1 MAINVSSRKPNCKAR
16 DRSHALN
23 THNRKQKLNL
33 QVLRLA
39 ALSHRAVRGLYAC
52 TAKLSLTY
60 YEKQTSAVRRVPRGS
75 QKS

>member
-39 ALSHRAVRGLYAC
+39 DGTKVRVS
-52 TAKLSLTY
+52 AK
-60 YEKQTSAVRRVPRGS
+60 EKRTIFKDCKVAE
-75 QKS
+75 

>member
-1 MAINVSSRKPNCKAR
+1 MAINVSGRKPNCKAR

-39 ALSHRAVRGLYAC
+39 DG
-52 TAKLSLTY
+52 
-60 YEKQTSAVRRVPRGS
+60 RRVRVS
-75 QKS
+75 SKEKRTLFKDVKVKEEQQEQAA

>member
-1 MAINVSSRKPNCKAR
+1 MAINVSGRTPNCKAR

-39 ALSHRAVRGLYAC
+39 DGRKVRVSS
-52 TAKLSLTY
+52 K
-60 YEKQTSAVRRVPRGS
+60 EKRTLFKDVKVKEE
-75 QKS
+75 KSE

>member
-1 MAINVSSRKPNCKAR
+1 MAINVSGRKPNCKAR

-39 ALSHRAVRGLYAC
+39 DG
-52 TAKLSLTY
+52 
-60 YEKQTSAVRRVPRGS
+60 RRVRVS
-75 QKS
+75 SKEKRTIFKDEKVSA

>member
-1 MAINVSSRKPNCKAR
+1 MAINVSGRKPNCKAR

-39 ALSHRAVRGLYAC
+39 DG
-52 TAKLSLTY
+52 
-60 YEKQTSAVRRVPRGS
+60 RRVRVS
-75 QKS
+75 SKEKRTLFKDVKIKEEQQEQAA

>member
-1 MAINVSSRKPNCKAR
+1 MAINVSGRKPNCKAR

-39 ALSHRAVRGLYAC
+39 DG
-52 TAKLSLTY
+52 
-60 YEKQTSAVRRVPRGS
+60 RRVRVS
-75 QKS
+75 SKEKRTLFKDIKVKEEQQEQSE